1 MKHKLY
7 YAPCARQDLADLRD
21 YISTHLSNP
30 TAAKATVERI
40 MDSIQKLKDFPEMGA
55 PLHLAETAGEAA
67 SAYRFLV
74 CGKYLVFYRTAEY
87 AVYVDRILYG
97 RRHWLRLLLES
108 LAPPGRESP

>member
-55 PLHLAETAGEAA
+55 PLHLIATADEVT

-74 CGKYLVFYRTAEY
+74 CGKYLIFYRTNADV
-87 AVYVDRILYG
+87 VYVDRILYG
-97 RRHWLRLLLES
+97 RRRYLRLLLDS
-108 LAPPGRESP
+108 PHQPG